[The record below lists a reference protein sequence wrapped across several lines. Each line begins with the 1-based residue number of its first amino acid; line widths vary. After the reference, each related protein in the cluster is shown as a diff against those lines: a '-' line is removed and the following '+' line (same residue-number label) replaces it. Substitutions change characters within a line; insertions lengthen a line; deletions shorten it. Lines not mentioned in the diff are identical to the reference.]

1 MVSFEIPTISQFNFL
16 NIILIMKEKELA
28 PNFKIPSSN
37 NEEFELKKNKNNF
50 LIIYFYPRDNTPG
63 CTNEAKDFSKLYKE
77 FKKLNCE
84 IFGISKDSI
93 ESHKKFISKFKIPFQ
108 LLSDEK
114 IVALKKYRAWGEKS
128 MYGKKFMG
136 IKRTTVLISPK
147 GKIIKIWNNVKVK
160 EHAKEVL
167 SCLKESI

>member
-1 MVSFEIPTISQFNFL
+1 MI
-16 NIILIMKEKELA
+16 KENSKA
-28 PNFKIPSSN
+28 PNFKLPSSN
-37 NEEFELKKNKNNF
+37 NKNFEINKS
-50 LIIYFYPRDNTPG
+50 LDQYLVIYFYPRDNTPG

-84 IFGISKDSI
+84 IFGISKDSV

-114 IVALKKYRAWGEKS
+114 IVALKKYGAWGEKS

-136 IKRTTVLISPK
+136 IKRTTVLINPK

-160 EHAKEVL
+160 DHAKEVL
-167 SCLKESI
+167 SCLKEAI

>member
-1 MVSFEIPTISQFNFL
+1 MI
-16 NIILIMKEKELA
+16 KENSKA
-28 PNFKIPSSN
+28 PNFKLPSSN
-37 NEEFELKKNKNNF
+37 NKNFEINKS
-50 LIIYFYPRDNTPG
+50 LDQYLVIYFYPRDNTPG
-63 CTNEAKDFSKLYKE
+63 CTSEAKDFTKLYKE

-84 IFGISKDSI
+84 IFGISKDSV

-114 IVALKKYRAWGEKS
+114 ITALKKYGAWGEKS

-136 IKRTTVLISPK
+136 IKRTTVLINPK

-160 EHAKEVL
+160 DHAKEVL
-167 SCLKESI
+167 SCLKEAI

>member
-1 MVSFEIPTISQFNFL
+1 
-16 NIILIMKEKELA
+16 MKEKELA

-37 NEEFELKKNKNNF
+37 NKEFELKKNKNKF
-50 LIIYFYPRDNTPG
+50 LVIYFYPRDNTPG

-84 IFGISKDSI
+84 IFGISKDSVK
-93 ESHKKFISKFKIPFQ
+93 SHKKFISKFKIPFQ

-114 IVALKKYRAWGEKS
+114 IIALKKYGAWGEKS

-136 IKRTTVLISPK
+136 IKRTTVLINPK

-160 EHAKEVL
+160 DHAKEVL
-167 SCLKESI
+167 SCLKEAI

>member
-1 MVSFEIPTISQFNFL
+1 
-16 NIILIMKEKELA
+16 MKEKELA

-37 NEEFELKKNKNNF
+37 NKEFELKKNKNKF
-50 LIIYFYPRDNTPG
+50 LVIYFYPRDNTPG

-77 FKKLNCE
+77 FTKLNCD
-84 IFGISKDSI
+84 IFGISKDSVD
-93 ESHKKFISKFKIPFQ
+93 SHKKFISKFKIPFQ

-114 IVALKKYRAWGEKS
+114 IIALKKYGAWSEKS
-128 MYGKKFMG
+128 MYGKKYMG

-160 EHAKEVL
+160 DHAKEVL
-167 SCLKESI
+167 SCLK

>member
-1 MVSFEIPTISQFNFL
+1 
-16 NIILIMKEKELA
+16 MKEKELA

-37 NEEFELKKNKNNF
+37 NEEFELKKNRNNF

-114 IVALKKYRAWGEKS
+114 VIALKKYGAWGEKS

-136 IKRTTVLISPK
+136 IKRTTVLINPK
-147 GKIIKIWNNVKVK
+147 GKIIKIWNNVKVTD
-160 EHAKEVL
+160 HAKEVL
-167 SCLKESI
+167 NCLKEAI

>member
-1 MVSFEIPTISQFNFL
+1 
-16 NIILIMKEKELA
+16 MKEKELA

-37 NEEFELKKNKNNF
+37 NKEFELKKNKNKF
-50 LIIYFYPRDNTPG
+50 LVIYFYPRDNTPG

-77 FKKLNCE
+77 FKKLNCD
-84 IFGISKDSI
+84 IFGISKDSVD
-93 ESHKKFISKFKIPFQ
+93 SHKKFISKFKIPFQ

-114 IVALKKYRAWGEKS
+114 IVALKKYGAWGEKS

-147 GKIIKIWNNVKVK
+147 GKIIKIWSNVKVK
-160 EHAKEVL
+160 DHAKEVL
-167 SCLKESI
+167 NCLKEAI

>member
-1 MVSFEIPTISQFNFL
+1 MI
-16 NIILIMKEKELA
+16 KENSKAL
-28 PNFKIPSSN
+28 NFKLPSSN
-37 NEEFELKKNKNNF
+37 NKDFEINKSLNQY
-50 LIIYFYPRDNTPG
+50 LVVYFYPRDNTPG

-84 IFGISKDSI
+84 IVGISKDSI
-93 ESHKKFISKFKIPFQ
+93 ESHRKFISKFKIPFH

-114 IVALKKYRAWGEKS
+114 IIAIKKYGAWGEKS

-160 EHAKEVL
+160 EHAKEVF
-167 SCLKESI
+167 SCLKEAI

>member
-1 MVSFEIPTISQFNFL
+1 MI
-16 NIILIMKEKELA
+16 KENSKV
-28 PNFKIPSSN
+28 PNFKLPSTN
-37 NEEFELKKNKNNF
+37 NKNF
-50 LIIYFYPRDNTPG
+50 EIKKSFGQYLVIYFYPRDNTPG

-84 IFGISKDSI
+84 IVGISKDTI
-93 ESHKKFISKFKIPFQ
+93 ESHKKFISKFKIPFH

-114 IVALKKYRAWGEKS
+114 IIALKKYGAWGEKS

-136 IKRTTVLISPK
+136 IKRTTVLINLK

-160 EHAKEVL
+160 DHAKEVL
-167 SCLKESI
+167 SCLKGAI

>member
-1 MVSFEIPTISQFNFL
+1 MI
-16 NIILIMKEKELA
+16 KENSKA
-28 PNFKIPSSN
+28 SNFKLPSSN
-37 NEEFELKKNKNNF
+37 NKTFEINKSLKQY
-50 LIIYFYPRDNTPG
+50 LVIYFYPRDNTPG

-77 FKKLNCE
+77 FKRLNCE
-84 IFGISKDSI
+84 IFGISKDSV

-114 IVALKKYRAWGEKS
+114 IVALKKYGAWGEKS

-160 EHAKEVL
+160 DHAKEVL
-167 SCLKESI
+167 SCLKEAI

>member
-1 MVSFEIPTISQFNFL
+1 
-16 NIILIMKEKELA
+16 MKENKLA
-28 PNFKIPSSN
+28 PNFKITSSN
-37 NEEFELKKNKNNF
+37 NKEFELKKNKNKF

-84 IFGISKDSI
+84 IVGISKDSV
-93 ESHKKFISKFKIPFQ
+93 ESHKKFISKYKIPFQ

-114 IVALKKYRAWGEKS
+114 IITLKKYGVWGEKS

-136 IKRTTVLISPK
+136 IKRTTALINPK

-160 EHAKEVL
+160 DHAKEVL
-167 SCLKESI
+167 SCLKEVI

>member
-1 MVSFEIPTISQFNFL
+1 MI
-16 NIILIMKEKELA
+16 KENSKT
-28 PNFKIPSSN
+28 PNFKLPSSN
-37 NEEFELKKNKNNF
+37 NKNFEINKS
-50 LIIYFYPRDNTPG
+50 LDQYLVIYFYPRDNTPG
-63 CTNEAKDFSKLYKE
+63 CTSEAKDFTKLYKE

-84 IFGISKDSI
+84 IFGISKDSV

-114 IVALKKYRAWGEKS
+114 ITALKKYGAWGEKS

-136 IKRTTVLISPK
+136 IKRTTVLINQK

-160 EHAKEVL
+160 DHAKEVL
-167 SCLKESI
+167 SCLKEAI

>member
-1 MVSFEIPTISQFNFL
+1 MI
-16 NIILIMKEKELA
+16 KENSKA
-28 PNFKIPSSN
+28 PNFKLPSSN
-37 NEEFELKKNKNNF
+37 NKNFEINKSLKQY
-50 LIIYFYPRDNTPG
+50 LVIYFYPRDNTPG

-77 FKKLNCE
+77 FKKLNCD
-84 IFGISKDSI
+84 IFGISKDSV

-114 IVALKKYRAWGEKS
+114 IIALKKYGAWGEKS

-136 IKRTTVLISPK
+136 IKRTTVLINPK

-160 EHAKEVL
+160 DHAKEVL
-167 SCLKESI
+167 SCLKEAI

>member
-1 MVSFEIPTISQFNFL
+1 MI
-16 NIILIMKEKELA
+16 KENSKA
-28 PNFKIPSSN
+28 PNFKLPSSN
-37 NEEFELKKNKNNF
+37 NKNFEINKS
-50 LIIYFYPRDNTPG
+50 LDQYLVIYFYPRDNTPG
-63 CTNEAKDFSKLYKE
+63 CTSEAKDFTKLYKE

-93 ESHKKFISKFKIPFQ
+93 ESHKKFIIKFKIPFQ

-114 IVALKKYRAWGEKS
+114 IIALKKYGAWGEKS

-136 IKRTTVLISPK
+136 IKRTTVLINPK

-160 EHAKEVL
+160 DHAKEVL
-167 SCLKESI
+167 SCLKEAI

>member
-1 MVSFEIPTISQFNFL
+1 MI
-16 NIILIMKEKELA
+16 KENSKA
-28 PNFKIPSSN
+28 PNFKLPSSN
-37 NEEFELKKNKNNF
+37 NKNFKINKS
-50 LIIYFYPRDNTPG
+50 LDQYLVIYFYPRNNTPG

-84 IFGISKDSI
+84 IVGISKDSI
-93 ESHKKFISKFKIPFQ
+93 ESHKKFTNKFKIPFQ

-114 IVALKKYRAWGEKS
+114 IIALKKYRAWGEKS

-136 IKRTTVLISPK
+136 IKRTTVLINQK

-160 EHAKEVL
+160 DHAKEVL
-167 SCLKESI
+167 SCLKEAI

>member
-1 MVSFEIPTISQFNFL
+1 MI
-16 NIILIMKEKELA
+16 KENSKA
-28 PNFKIPSSN
+28 PNFKLPSSN
-37 NEEFELKKNKNNF
+37 NKNFEINKS
-50 LIIYFYPRDNTPG
+50 LDQYLVIYFYPRDNTPG

-84 IFGISKDSI
+84 IFGVSKDSV

-114 IVALKKYRAWGEKS
+114 ITALKKYGAWGEKS

-136 IKRTTVLISPK
+136 IKRTTVLINQK

-160 EHAKEVL
+160 DHAKEVL
-167 SCLKESI
+167 SCLKEAI

>member
-1 MVSFEIPTISQFNFL
+1 
-16 NIILIMKEKELA
+16 MKEKELA

-37 NEEFELKKNKNNF
+37 NKEFELKKNKNKF
-50 LIIYFYPRDNTPG
+50 LVIYFYPRDNTPG

-84 IFGISKDSI
+84 IFGISKDSVD
-93 ESHKKFISKFKIPFQ
+93 SHKKFISKFKIPFQ

-114 IVALKKYRAWGEKS
+114 ITALKKYGAWGEKS

-136 IKRTTVLISPK
+136 IKRTTVLINPK

-160 EHAKEVL
+160 DHAKEVL
-167 SCLKESI
+167 RCLKEAI

>member
-1 MVSFEIPTISQFNFL
+1 
-16 NIILIMKEKELA
+16 MKEKELA

-37 NEEFELKKNKNNF
+37 NKEFELKKNKNKF
-50 LIIYFYPRDNTPG
+50 LVIYFYPRDNTPG

-77 FKKLNCE
+77 FKKLNCD
-84 IFGISKDSI
+84 IFGISKDSVD
-93 ESHKKFISKFKIPFQ
+93 SHKKFISKFKIPFQ

-114 IVALKKYRAWGEKS
+114 IIALKKYGAWGEKS

-136 IKRTTVLISPK
+136 IKRTTVLINPK

-160 EHAKEVL
+160 DHAKEVL
-167 SCLKESI
+167 NCLKEVI

>member
-1 MVSFEIPTISQFNFL
+1 MI
-16 NIILIMKEKELA
+16 KENSKA
-28 PNFKIPSSN
+28 PNFKLPSSN
-37 NEEFELKKNKNNF
+37 NKNFEIKKSLKQY
-50 LIIYFYPRDNTPG
+50 LVIYFYPRDNTPG

-84 IFGISKDSI
+84 IFGISKDSV
-93 ESHKKFISKFKIPFQ
+93 ENHKKFISEFKIPFQ

-114 IVALKKYRAWGEKS
+114 IIALKKYGAWGEKS

-136 IKRTTVLISPK
+136 IKRTTVLINPK

-160 EHAKEVL
+160 DHAKEVL
-167 SCLKESI
+167 SCLKEAI

>member
-1 MVSFEIPTISQFNFL
+1 
-16 NIILIMKEKELA
+16 MKEKQLA

-37 NEEFELKKNKNNF
+37 NKEFELKKNKNKF

-63 CTNEAKDFSKLYKE
+63 CTYEAKDFSKLYKE

-84 IFGISKDSI
+84 IVGISKDSV
-93 ESHKKFISKFKIPFQ
+93 ESHKKFISKYKIPFQ

-114 IVALKKYRAWGEKS
+114 IITLKKYGVWGEKS

-136 IKRTTVLISPK
+136 IKRTTALINPK

-160 EHAKEVL
+160 DHAKEVL
-167 SCLKESI
+167 SCLKEAI